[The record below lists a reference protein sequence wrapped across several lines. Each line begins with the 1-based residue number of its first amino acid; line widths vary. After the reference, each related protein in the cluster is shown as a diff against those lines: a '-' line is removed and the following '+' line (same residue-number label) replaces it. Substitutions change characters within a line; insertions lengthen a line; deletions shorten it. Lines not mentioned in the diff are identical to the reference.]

1 MTREADLTPAR
12 PRIEGVNW
20 IGVATLYRREV
31 QRFLAVAAQT
41 VGGPVVSTLLFL
53 AVFGVAL
60 GRHAPAPG
68 GVPYLAFIAPGLVIM
83 AIAQN
88 AFANTSSSLLVAK
101 VQGNIVDLLL
111 APLSP
116 GEFLAGLALGG
127 VTRGLL
133 VGLLTAL
140 ATALFVPLPLVNPTL
155 GLFYAV
161 GGALVFSLLGVLG
174 GLWAQKMDHQAAV
187 TNFVIAPLT
196 LLSGTFYAVS
206 TLDEPFRSIAY
217 LDPVFYI
224 VDGFRHSITGTSEAP
239 PLVGIIVVLVANVL
253 LGVVCHRL
261 LASGWRLR
269 Q

>member
-1 MTREADLTPAR
+1 MESGLSATRLG
-12 PRIEGVNW
+12 EGVNW
-20 IGVATLYRREV
+20 IGVTTLYRREV

-68 GVPYLAFIAPGLVIM
+68 GVPYLVFVTPGLVMM
-83 AIAQN
+83 AMLQN
-88 AFANTSSSLLVAK
+88 AYANTSSSLLVAK

-111 APLSP
+111 APLGP
-116 GEFLAGLALGG
+116 GEFLTGMALGG
-127 VTRGLL
+127 VTRGIL
-133 VGLLTAL
+133 VGALTAL
-140 ATALFVPLPLVNPTL
+140 AAALFVPLPLANL
-155 GLFYAV
+155 ALCLFYAV
-161 GGALVFSLLGVLG
+161 GGSLLFALLGVLG

-187 TNFVIAPLT
+187 TNFIIAPLT

-206 TLDEPFRSIAY
+206 SLSEPFRSIAY
-217 LDPVFYI
+217 ADPVFYI
-224 VDGFRHSITGTSEAP
+224 VDGFRHGITGHSEAS
-239 PLVGIIVVLVANVL
+239 PLAGILVVLVANGL
-253 LGVVCHRL
+253 LGVLCHRL

>member
-1 MTREADLTPAR
+1 M
-12 PRIEGVNW
+12 NW

-41 VGGPVVSTLLFL
+41 VGGPVVSALLFL
-53 AVFGVAL
+53 TVFGVAL
-60 GRHAPAPG
+60 GRHAPALG
-68 GVPYLAFIAPGLVIM
+68 GVSYLVFIAPGLVMM
-83 AIAQN
+83 AVLQN

-111 APLSP
+111 APLGP

-127 VTRGLL
+127 VTRGLV
-133 VGLLTAL
+133 VGMLTVL
-140 ATALFVPLPLVNPTL
+140 AAALFVSLPLANPVL
-155 GLFYAV
+155 CLFYAV
-161 GGALVFSLLGVLG
+161 GGALAFSLLGVVG

-206 TLDEPFRSIAY
+206 TLPEPFRSIAY
-217 LDPVFYI
+217 LDPVFYL
-224 VDGFRHSITGTSEAP
+224 VNGFRYGITGHSEAP
-239 PLVGIIVVLVANVL
+239 PLVGILVVLVVNIL
-253 LGVVCHRL
+253 LGILCHRL

>member
-1 MTREADLTPAR
+1 
-12 PRIEGVNW
+12 
-20 IGVATLYRREV
+20 VATLFRREV

-68 GVPYLAFIAPGLVIM
+68 DIPYLVFIAPGLVM
-83 AIAQN
+83 VAITQN

-111 APLSP
+111 APLGP

-133 VGLLTAL
+133 VGVLTAL
-140 ATALFVPLPLVNPTL
+140 AISLFVPLPLASSVL
-155 GLFYAV
+155 CLFYAV
-161 GGALVFSLLGVLG
+161 GGALLFALLGVVG

-187 TNFVIAPLT
+187 TNFVVAPLT
-196 LLSGTFYAVS
+196 LLSGSFYAVS
-206 TLDEPFRSIAY
+206 TLAEPFRSIAY
-217 LDPVFYI
+217 ADPVFYI
-224 VDGFRHSITGTSEAP
+224 MDGFRHGVTGASEAP
-239 PLVGIIVVLVANVL
+239 PIVGILVVLVANAL
-253 LGVVCHRL
+253 LGVLCHRL

>member
-1 MTREADLTPAR
+1 MTAR
-12 PRIEGVNW
+12 PFFDGVNW
-20 IGVATLYRREV
+20 IGVSTLYRREV

-60 GRHAPAPG
+60 GRHTPAPG
-68 GVPYLAFIAPGLVIM
+68 GVPYLVFIVPGLVMM
-83 AIAQN
+83 AILQN

-111 APLSP
+111 APLGP

-127 VTRGLL
+127 VTRGLI
-133 VGLLTAL
+133 VGALTAL
-140 ATALFVPLPLVNPTL
+140 AASLFVPLPLVNPAL
-155 GLFYAV
+155 CLFYAV
-161 GGALVFSLLGVLG
+161 GGALMFALLGVVG

-206 TLDEPFRSIAY
+206 TLAEPFRSIAY
-217 LDPVFYI
+217 IDPVFYI
-224 VDGFRHSITGTSEAP
+224 VDGFRHGVTGVSEAP
-239 PLVGIIVVLVANVL
+239 PLTGVLFVLVANAL
-253 LGVVCHRL
+253 LGVLCHRL

>member
-1 MTREADLTPAR
+1 MTTSG
-12 PRIEGVNW
+12 PRVEGVNW

-31 QRFLAVAAQT
+31 RRFLAVGTQT

-68 GVPYLAFIAPGLVIM
+68 GLPYLLFIVPGLVMM
-83 AIAQN
+83 AITQN

-111 APLSP
+111 APLGP

-133 VGLLTAL
+133 VGALTAL
-140 ATALFVPLPLVNPTL
+140 VAWLFVPLPLANPAL
-155 GLFYAV
+155 CLFYAV
-161 GGALVFSLLGVLG
+161 GGALAFSLLGVLA
-174 GLWAQKMDHQAAV
+174 GLWAQKMDQQAAV
-187 TNFVIAPLT
+187 TNFVVAPLT
-196 LLSGTFYAVS
+196 LLSGTFYAVG
-206 TLDEPFRSIAY
+206 TLPEPFRSIAH
-217 LDPVFYI
+217 LDPVFYV
-224 VDGFRHSITGTSEAP
+224 VDGFRHGVTGISEAP
-239 PLVGIIVVLVANVL
+239 PLVGICVVLVAYAL
-253 LGVVCHRL
+253 LGALCYRL
-261 LASGWRLR
+261 LATGWRLR

>member
-1 MTREADLTPAR
+1 MD
-12 PRIEGVNW
+12 GVNW

-31 QRFLAVAAQT
+31 QRFLAVGAQT

-68 GVPYLAFIAPGLVIM
+68 GVPYLAFIAPGLVMM
-83 AIAQN
+83 AILQN
-88 AFANTSSSLLVAK
+88 AFANSSSSLLVAK

-111 APLSP
+111 APLGP
-116 GEFLAGLALGG
+116 GEFLAGMALGA

-133 VGLLTAL
+133 VGALTAL
-140 ATALFVPLPLVNPTL
+140 ATSLFVPLPFAHPALS
-155 GLFYAV
+155 LFHAV
-161 GGALVFSLLGVLG
+161 GGALMFALLGVVG

-206 TLDEPFRSIAY
+206 TLSEPFRSIAY
-217 LDPVFYI
+217 LDPVFYM
-224 VDGFRHSITGTSEAP
+224 VDGFRHGVTGASEAP
-239 PLVGIIVVLVANVL
+239 PLVGILVVLGANAL
-253 LGVVCHRL
+253 LGVLCHRL

>member
-1 MTREADLTPAR
+1 MESGLSATRLGC
-12 PRIEGVNW
+12 GVNW

-60 GRHAPAPG
+60 GRHAPEPG
-68 GVPYLAFIAPGLVIM
+68 GVPYLVFVTPGLIM
-83 AIAQN
+83 MAVLQN

-111 APLSP
+111 APLGP
-116 GEFLAGLALGG
+116 GEFLTGMALGG
-127 VTRGLL
+127 VTRGVL
-133 VGLLTAL
+133 VGALTAL
-140 ATALFVPLPLVNPTL
+140 AAALFVPLPLANL
-155 GLFYAV
+155 ALCLFYAV
-161 GGALVFSLLGVLG
+161 GGSLLFALLGVLG

-206 TLDEPFRSIAY
+206 SLSEPFRSIAY
-217 LDPVFYI
+217 ADPVFYI
-224 VDGFRHSITGTSEAP
+224 VDGFRHGVTGHSEAS
-239 PLVGIIVVLVANVL
+239 PLVGILVVLVSNGL
-253 LGVVCHRL
+253 LGVLCHRL